1 MTYEEFLKI
10 LMSFKKINEDISE
23 LYDIGF
29 DFLEGKYRM
38 SDNVSIMF
46 EAVLESYFTDEGI
59 DWINWFIYEN
69 DWGTKDW
76 SKLPTFDGVTGKIIL
91 EEDHVKAY
99 GAKDENGNPIC
110 FSFEST
116 YEYVKQYLKNK
127 KDE

>member
-38 SDNVSIMF
+38 SDNVSIMI

-91 EEDHVKAY
+91 EEDPVKAY

>member
-10 LMSFKKINEDISE
+10 LMSYKKINEDISE

-38 SDNVSIMF
+38 SDSVSIMF
-46 EAVLESYFTDEGI
+46 EAVLESHYTDEGI
-59 DWINWFIYEN
+59 DWINWFIFEN

-76 SKLPTFDGVTGKIIL
+76 SKLPTFDAETGKIII
-91 EEDHVKAY
+91 EDDPVKSY
-99 GAKDENGNPIC
+99 GARDENGDPIC

-127 KDE
+127 TNE

>member
-91 EEDHVKAY
+91 EEDPVKAY

>member
-69 DWGTKDW
+69 DWCTKDW

-91 EEDHVKAY
+91 EEDPVKAY

-116 YEYVKQYLKNK
+116 YEYVKQYLKHK

>member
-38 SDNVSIMF
+38 SDNISLMF
-46 EAVLESYFTDEGI
+46 EATLESHFTDEGI
-59 DWINWFIYEN
+59 DWINWFIFEN

-76 SKLPTFDGVTGKIIL
+76 SKLPSLNEVTGKIEI
-91 EEDHVKAY
+91 EEDPVKSY
-99 GAKDENGNPIC
+99 GAKDEKGNPIC

-116 YEYVKQYLKNK
+116 YEYVKQYLKHK